1 MKILACSDIHLGRIC
16 GVEGDDLT
24 GSSAWEAV
32 VETAIAQQVDAL
44 VLAGDIVDKDKYWF
58 EAYGPL
64 LRGFDRLHEAG
75 IAIVAV
81 AGNHDSSIS
90 PKLIEEKPFVNILG
104 LGGEWEYLDLN
115 GVRFVGWSFK
125 ESHYKEDP
133 FETFPKEFLDTA
145 SPILGLLHCEVDG
158 ASSYAP
164 VPAHRFEGSAFWVLG
179 HIHKPI
185 VTKNYLNCGS
195 PFALDRGETGDHGVF
210 LIELEGSHW
219 SPPKMISLTPHR
231 FEECSVE
238 LDPLTTE
245 ENIGTYIN
253 KAIREVGERI
263 AEENY
268 SGRLYCRLT
277 FRGRVK
283 PELELNKVLNDEDL
297 NKLEVDINPVLRAS
311 PVGNYKDE
319 TTLELDLE
327 RIGGGT
333 GIKGLLAN
341 QLINFDTKS
350 DLYTKLEK
358 MIKESANE
366 PTFQALGEANLSV
379 EELFNI
385 AGQRLLRAM
394 VKQGEDNE

>member
-1 MKILACSDIHLGRIC
+1 MKILACSDIHLGRISS
-16 GVEGDDLT
+16 VEGDDLT

-32 VETAIAQQVDAL
+32 VETAITQRVDTL

-64 LRGFDRLHEAG
+64 LRGFDRLHEEG

-104 LGGEWEYLDLN
+104 LNGKWEYRDLN
-115 GVRFVGWSFK
+115 GVRFVGWSFP
-125 ESHYKEDP
+125 EPYYSEDP
-133 FETFPKEFLDTA
+133 FNTFPKEFLDTD
-145 SPILGLLHCEVDG
+145 SPILGVLHCEVNG
-158 ASSYAP
+158 NSSYAP
-164 VPAHRFEGSAFWVLG
+164 VPDHRFVPPALWVLG
-179 HIHKPI
+179 HIHKPE
-185 VTKNYLNCGS
+185 VKESYVNCGS

-219 SPPKMISLTPHR
+219 GQPEMISLTPHR

-238 LDPLTTE
+238 LDQLTTE

-253 KAIREVGERI
+253 GAIREVGERVV
-263 AEENY
+263 AENY
-268 SGRLYCRLT
+268 SGKLYCRLT
-277 FRGRVK
+277 FRGK
-283 PELELNKVLNDEDL
+283 INPELELNKVLNDEDL
-297 NKLEVDINPVLRAS
+297 NKLEVDINSALRAS
-311 PVGNYKDE
+311 PVGRHKDE

-327 RIGGGT
+327 RLGEGS

-341 QLINFDTKS
+341 QLLNFDTKS
-350 DLYTKLEK
+350 DLYIKLEK
-358 MIKESANE
+358 MLKESVNE
-366 PTFQALGEANLSV
+366 PAFQGAGKVGLSV

-394 VKQGEDNE
+394 VNQGEGNE